1 MVVENPNRNIDKYL
15 CKIKS
20 FNNES
25 FDDLIMKSVPPKH
38 IYFKEVFWKLTKDT
52 EFIGWFHGY
61 FINTNLLCRDEV
73 TMDDAWGDE
82 IRPELQAFFS
92 SFYDEAGRVVYPTDN
107 MFLLDRLFINRKY
120 RNQGFAYYLAENLPD
135 ILTRYYGYTFGYIF
149 VNIHPLLSEEDCNI
163 HKTNEET
170 KEIAIKSFVIKS
182 CLRMTNI
189 FSSLGYQI
197 FLDEDE
203 NDFCFLSKEFSLNPG
218 DY

>member
-1 MVVENPNRNIDKYL
+1 MVIGNPNMNIDKYL
-15 CKIKS
+15 YKVKG

-25 FDDLIMKSVPPKH
+25 FDDLIMKSVPPKD
-38 IYFKEVFWKLTKDT
+38 IYFKEVFWKLREGT
-52 EFIGWFHGY
+52 EFIGSFHGY
-61 FINTNLLCRDEV
+61 FVNTNLLCRDEV
-73 TMDDAWGDE
+73 TMDDAWGNE
-82 IRPELQAFFS
+82 IRPELCAFFS

-107 MFLLDRLFINRKY
+107 MFLLDQLLINRKY

-149 VNIHPLLSEEDCNI
+149 VSIRPILTEEECKI
-163 HKTNEET
+163 YKSSEET
-170 KEIAIKSFVIKS
+170 KEFVVKS

-203 NDFCFLSKEFSLNPG
+203 NNFCFLSKEFSLNPG